1 MVQSYLS
8 EAMAMHGLPTTF
20 DQTITR
26 WYLPL
31 AQEIAHIYHQT
42 APKTLTV
49 GVQGTQGSG
58 KSTLADFLRLIFER
72 EYHLQCAVL
81 SIDDFYLTWQER
93 QNLAKQVHPLF
104 VTRGV
109 PGTHDIA
116 LAHQTINTLR
126 ALPHGEIQSL
136 VRFEKAIDDRAPI
149 ASWPIIQGP
158 VNIIILEGWCV
169 GLTAQPQSTLST
181 PVNTLEAIE
190 DGDAGWRRHANQ
202 QLEQTYSPL
211 FKELNKLIVLNAPS
225 FECVYQWRLLQEE
238 KLREKTPTEQQ
249 DKLLSPDQ
257 VKRFISHYQRLTEHA
272 LASLPTQADWTYFL
286 NADHN
291 IYKREKKEAP

>member
-8 EAMAMHGLPTTF
+8 EAMAIHGLPITF

-31 AQEIAHIYHQT
+31 AQEIADIYHLA
-42 APKTLTV
+42 APKTLIL

-58 KSTLADFLRLIFER
+58 KSTLADFLRLIFAH
-72 EYHLQCAVL
+72 EYQLQCAVL
-81 SIDDFYLTWQER
+81 SIDDFYLTRQER
-93 QNLAKQVHPLF
+93 QLLAERVHPLL

-109 PGTHDIA
+109 PGTHDVA
-116 LAHQTINTLR
+116 LARKTIDTLKTL
-126 ALPHGEIQSL
+126 AKGEAQAL
-136 VRFEKAIDDRAPI
+136 VRFNKATDDRAPI
-149 ASWPIIQGP
+149 PSWPVAQGP
-158 VNIIILEGWCV
+158 INIIILEGWCV
-169 GLTAQPQSTLST
+169 GLTAQPTSALAN

-190 DGDAGWRRHANQ
+190 DSDTSWRGYVNQ
-202 QLEQTYSPL
+202 QLAQTYSPL
-211 FKELNKLIVLNAPS
+211 FDQLNKLIVLNAPS
-225 FECVYQWRLLQEE
+225 FECVYEWRLLQEK
-238 KLREKTPTEQQ
+238 KLKEKTPAEQQ
-249 DKLLSPDQ
+249 SKILSPDQ

-272 LASLPTQADWTYFL
+272 IKTLPLQADWTFFL